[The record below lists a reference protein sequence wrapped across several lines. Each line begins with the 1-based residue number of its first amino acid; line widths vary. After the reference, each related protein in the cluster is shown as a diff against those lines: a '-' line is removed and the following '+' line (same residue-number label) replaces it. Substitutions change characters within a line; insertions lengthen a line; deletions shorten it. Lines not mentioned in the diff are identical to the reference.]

1 MQNVISNGDPLK
13 VLVLDDDPIIRCLIG
28 QYLKGIAKVYVAN
41 HPHVA
46 LRMLNQRE
54 YDLLIT
60 DFMLP
65 DQDGL
70 SVLSEIREQFPMVQ
84 VIMISSCGNME
95 TVIQAMRNGAAD
107 YLRKPF
113 SPDDLR
119 VSIERIFKIRELNHS
134 LREVNNRNLHL
145 HKIINEK
152 SGLEEI
158 IGISP
163 AVQEIKKQIEQVART
178 SDTSVLILGESGSG
192 KELVARGIHKLSQR
206 SSEVFGAVN
215 MSAIPESLFESE
227 FFGHKKGSFTG
238 AIADKAGWFEITNR
252 GTLFFDEI
260 GEMNISQQVKLLRVL
275 EDRKY
280 TRVGESKEQPFD
292 VRIVAATNKTIEEM
306 NSGKNFRA
314 DLYYRLST
322 FIIHIPPLRERKE
335 DIPILAGHFLSY
347 FNQKMRKNINEL
359 DISVLHLLQGYH
371 FPGNVRE
378 LRNLIERA
386 VILCETNRITPD
398 LFPTLIFGG
407 AKSHSAAQEPEQSID
422 RNEEIFDLR
431 EIEKIAILKALEKT
445 ANNKVEAARILNI
458 EWNALHRRMQK
469 YGIVV

>member
-1 MQNVISNGDPLK
+1 MQSEFTKDQNIR
-13 VLVLDDDPIIRCLIG
+13 VLVLDDDPMIRRMIG
-28 QYLKGIAKVYVAN
+28 QFLKGIASVCVAD

-46 LRMLNQRE
+46 LKMLKQRE

-60 DFMLP
+60 DLMLP

-70 SVLSEIREQFPMVQ
+70 SVLHTMREQYPSTQ
-84 VIMISSCGNME
+84 VIMISSGGNME
-95 TVIQAMRNGAAD
+95 TVIQALRSGAAD

-113 SPDDLR
+113 TPDDLR
-119 VSIERIFKIRELNHS
+119 VSIERIFKIRELSHT
-134 LREVNNRNLHL
+134 LREANDRNLQL
-145 HKIINEK
+145 NRMINEK
-152 SGLEEI
+152 AGLEEI
-158 IGISP
+158 IGVSP
-163 AVQEIKKQIEQVART
+163 AVMNIKKQIEQVART

-206 SSEVFGAVN
+206 SNQVFGAVN

-238 AIADKAGWFEITNR
+238 AIADKAGWFEIADR

-280 TRVGESKEQPFD
+280 TRVGGSKEQPFD

-306 NSGKNFRA
+306 SSGKNFRA

-322 FIIHIPPLRERKE
+322 FIVHIPPLRERRE
-335 DIPILAGHFLSY
+335 DIPILAEHFLNF
-347 FNQKMRKNINEL
+347 FNHKMRKNIKKI
-359 DISVLHLLQGYH
+359 DASVNRLLEGYH

-378 LRNLIERA
+378 LRNLMERA
-386 VILCETNRITPD
+386 VILSEVDKITPD
-398 LFPTLIFGG
+398 FFPAFIFGSG
-407 AKSHSAAQEPEQSID
+407 QTLPEKNFNEFKSGDI
-422 RNEEIFDLR
+422 EEVFDLR
-431 EIEKIAILKALEKT
+431 EIERIAILKALEKT
-445 ANNKVEAARILNI
+445 GNNKVEAARILNI

-469 YGIVV
+469 YGIGV